1 MKMVRSLLPLMRK
14 LWRSDG
20 ASATPFVAVAMVI
33 LVASI
38 GTAIDSGRGYL
49 VK

>member
-20 ASATPFVAVAMVI
+20 ASATP
-33 LVASI
+33 LGPSSRASSRGSSSP
-38 GTAIDSGRGYL
+38 GTTR
-49 VK
+49 